1 MSKLPKLLLEI
12 DWSCKLWN
20 SYESIKEEKLESLF
34 AVSIVR
40 HQHLAKVP
48 KKPQEG
54 KK

>member
-1 MSKLPKLLLEI
+1 
-12 DWSCKLWN
+12 
-20 SYESIKEEKLESLF
+20 LF